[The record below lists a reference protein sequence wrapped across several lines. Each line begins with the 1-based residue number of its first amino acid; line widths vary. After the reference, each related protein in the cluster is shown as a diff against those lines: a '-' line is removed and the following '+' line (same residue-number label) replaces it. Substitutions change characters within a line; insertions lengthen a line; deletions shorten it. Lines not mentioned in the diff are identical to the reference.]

1 MTSKESLDKQI
12 GDLDALL
19 EIVGNDLGEE
29 HGIEMVSWNRDL
41 IRKTQKLR
49 DDLAKEREQLDA

>member
-1 MTSKESLDKQI
+1 MTSREMLDKQI

-19 EIVGNDLGEE
+19 EIVTNDYGEE

-41 IRKTQKLR
+41 VRKTQKLR
-49 DDLAKEREQLDA
+49 DELAKEREQLNE